1 VRAYWP
7 EDAITRGQWT
17 PPAVVKGR

>member
-7 EDAITRGQWT
+7 EDAITRGEWT
-17 PPAVVKGR
+17 PPPVVKAH